1 MLWYYV
7 NENNDV
13 KKYKNNNRDDIADDK
28 VINMR
33 IITRVSLK
41 MASSKLKNVNYIG
54 NKKYNSNDKKFWF
67 FMQWKQYQ
75 KWV

>member
-7 NENNDV
+7 NENSNV

-54 NKKYNSNDKKFWF
+54 NKKYNSNDKKF
-67 FMQWKQYQ
+67 
-75 KWV
+75 

>member
-7 NENNDV
+7 NENNNV

-28 VINMR
+28 VINMK

-54 NKKYNSNDKKFWF
+54 NKKYNSNDKKF
-67 FMQWKQYQ
+67 
-75 KWV
+75 